1 MRKMSYAL
9 FLILLFSSLI
19 FALGEESS
27 PASIKLKVTASV
39 ANIRN
44 GPSLNNKIIMQ
55 VKAGTVLNATE
66 KQGNWYLVVLSK
78 QGIEPALRGYIHQSI
93 VAVIFESESIPE
105 PSKADPEEHPIEKIS
120 PPISEKKPEPEP
132 EPKLEPPQYPKNVHS
147 NKMYIRASCSM
158 GFLEE
163 TSSKTWQETIYHETA
178 SASVSY
184 NIKKGNFFSAAFGY
198 RVYGPISL
206 ELGVDITSRNIDGT
220 YSASIPHPLLF
231 GLLRDGEGIESYEL
245 SENSIFLNLVYSFRS
260 GRFGLD
266 FSAGPAYILSKAK
279 IISGINY
286 NDTYPYNSVTLS
298 TNSTDVSKNVL
309 GFNGGAHVLFY
320 LTENFAID
328 LNGHYLSG
336 KTDFETGT
344 AVPGHKITL
353 GGLRAGAGLK
363 IQF

>member
-1 MRKMSYAL
+1 MKKVSYTF
-9 FLILLFSSLI
+9 FLILFFSSLI
-19 FALGEESS
+19 FALAEESS
-27 PASIKLKVTASV
+27 PINIKLKVTASV

-44 GPSLNNKIIMQ
+44 GPSLSYNIIMQ
-55 VKAGTVLNATE
+55 EKAGTVLRATD
-66 KQGNWYLVVLSK
+66 KQGNWYLVTLSR

-93 VAVIFESESIPE
+93 VEVMSEPEPIPV
-105 PSKADPEEHPIEKIS
+105 PSKAAPEEHPIKKMPS
-120 PPISEKKPEPEP
+120 PISEKKPESELEAKLGPAHH
-132 EPKLEPPQYPKNVHS
+132 PKDVYSKR
-147 NKMYIRASCSM
+147 MYIRASYSL

-163 TSSKTWQETIYHETA
+163 TSSTTWQETIYHETA
-178 SASVSY
+178 SAGISY

-198 RVYGPISL
+198 RVYGPLSL
-206 ELGVDITSRNIDGT
+206 ELGFDLTSRNMDGT

-231 GLLRDGEGIESYEL
+231 GILRDGDGAESYNL
-245 SENSIFLNLVYSFRS
+245 NENSIFLNLVYSLRS

-286 NDTYPYNSVTLS
+286 NDTYPYDSVTLS
-298 TNSTDVSKNVL
+298 ADSTDVSKNVF
-309 GFNGGAHVLFY
+309 GFNGGVNVLFY

-336 KTDFETGT
+336 KADFETGT
-344 AVPGHKITL
+344 AVPGHEITL